1 MDNLM
6 FDQTLEDIL
15 EKNLPEKELAEV
27 KRLLYGRELQ

>member
-1 MDNLM
+1 MNNLM

>member
-1 MDNLM
+1 MNNVM

-15 EKNLPEKELAEV
+15 EKNLPEKELVEV

>member
-1 MDNLM
+1 MNNVM

>member
-1 MDNLM
+1 MNNVM

-15 EKNLPEKELAEV
+15 EKNLPEKELTEV

>member
-1 MDNLM
+1 MNNVM

-27 KRLLYGRELQ
+27 KRVLYGRELQ

>member
-1 MDNLM
+1 M